1 MEAPSTAAS
10 ADVDLYVLEYVAN
23 MRWLLRY
30 ATSELDPTVEQ
41 HYPDFVAQVVEL
53 DVILSRITFERSCR
67 LGDLPFGIVRL
78 SREAMLYLLVSD
90 HLLGGC
96 PPTMHPFLQQAF
108 GARAKGAVRRPTRR
122 SPVSADLN
130 VSFQSD
136 DEDGGKE
143 SDPTR
148 FSAELDAQPLAA
160 IDPSS
165 EEMSTVAAM
174 QVQGK
179 ETQAMLLLLR
189 WLFSEGVLSEDEMLE
204 TVNVSRTGD
213 GSSNSHMNA
222 PTPAEAEYER
232 FCRHQQLA
240 HHLAEMIP
248 FYLGA
253 HLLVS
258 RSLLLQCCAT
268 LLTTEAVMQHV
279 AHLRTVVPSAASRS
293 RLSAA
298 LPPSSVEGALLEWLQ
313 AIVDSINASE
323 DGAAVLA
330 RLRDCS
336 TLRAFIQCGPFCED
350 VMDPSDRDFFRLV
363 QSGES
368 VCVALLFYFPDSV
381 PLTWLSTA
389 LRTVEAGVRESLDAG
404 LRRERLQRQLS
415 LCYWTAIIAAMRQ
428 VGVWVLLSPEEI
440 VTYGRTALPL
450 HLFYLIQQLFAV
462 LATNAE
468 EEVRV
473 SADTAWWEQMKS
485 REGLTEMM
493 KGAGADAASGTEE
506 WSDTSTTAVT
516 MRSGT
521 GLSGAQRVLRKSM
534 QDTFV
539 PAVLTAREAGD
550 DDSVAEHDHEEVDR
564 PGRLLEMCTV
574 AQPLSPARTTASR
587 ATEEFHSLRT
597 GVEESVGGE
606 GGTNEG
612 TTQFSIKEAHT
623 QCEGQ
628 ISSKTA
634 RDDTFE
640 TAIPVLRPMV
650 SRSSSTLT
658 RACDATSRTATM
670 TASLDRLAAFGA
682 LHCQDVL
689 RRTDSRAAVFGEHA
703 IDTYARAE
711 EKNICD
717 GCASARDSVAVQA
730 ALEMSDPHPTSADTL
745 LHTRA
750 VDSGLRRCSVA
761 AYAELATMA
770 TGLVG
775 VPVVKA
781 SEMAAMFSN
790 KQDKATLSLHCAGG
804 DRADSKDDF
813 VMVHPNGVPRCT
825 LSTSA
830 CAPERSTSSSLTHST
845 DFVQRMLSPTTQEA
859 HEAAKEISRS
869 SDLSD
874 LIRPSPAATDSQHAA
889 DMSPPS
895 PLRTPVTGTAVPTAE
910 STQSMTFPLPANS
923 IPTGLATPG
932 KPKLLFPKRDT
943 EEGDESADA
952 DTAAPTCSSSASSA
966 HLPYSREPLS
976 TVQDKAAV
984 AAKSPAAGAALLAA
998 SLVPV
1003 RESAVTLSKALASFP
1018 SRENHSSS
1026 PCSRKS
1032 RCIESTAVKQDDVSL
1047 LRGEAEISP
1056 HATSPERRSW
1066 PLAEESERC
1075 QLPWHAPHKRTSME
1089 GSRKVAGDSLPPL
1102 SHKRASARADG
1113 DELCHVTRKDKE
1125 GFRASS
1131 PCNVLSSPV
1140 FPGAGAR
1147 RAPRHT
1153 VAGKAEQ
1160 DIRSRTASEATN
1172 SPELSPLT
1180 RVPAQNLSDVYGS
1193 VYASLLEDMAASDVD
1208 ILRRCHRTTA
1218 GSSWHSSV
1226 SWPYHRSL
1234 RSTADSVASAVS
1246 SSQNTA
1252 QVQELLDRLSGNNM
1266 ADLVDKDKQ
1275 ELRRALAQQQAVVD
1289 ELRSALHG
1297 RSVGAGSRERFYH
1310 ARHRPTLQRR
1320 RKPQMRLSVEETHGR
1335 GATAVTEARRTLP
1348 HQVRSSSVG
1357 GAVTQ
1362 DSFMSAM
1369 TTESGLSE
1377 AYASRSDFPGQATEA
1392 DVLSTVKSPL
1402 PPTSAS
1408 PPESCRRR
1416 L

>member
-1 MEAPSTAAS
+1 MEAPSVAAS

-30 ATSELDPTVEQ
+30 ATSELDPTVEE
-41 HYPDFVAQVVEL
+41 HYPDFVAQVFKL
-53 DVILSRITFERSCR
+53 DVILSRTTFERSCR

-78 SREAMLYLLVSD
+78 SREAVLYLLVSD

-108 GARAKGAVRRPTRR
+108 GARAKGAVRRPPRR
-122 SPVSADLN
+122 SPVCADLN

-136 DEDGGKE
+136 DEDGGRE
-143 SDPTR
+143 SGPTR
-148 FSAELDAQPLAA
+148 ASAELDARPLAA

-165 EEMSTVAAM
+165 EEMSTMAA
-174 QVQGK
+174 VKVKGK

-189 WLFSEGVLSEDEMLE
+189 WLFSEGVLSENEMLE
-204 TVNVSRTGD
+204 TANVSRTGD
-213 GSSNSHMNA
+213 GSSNSRTNA

-240 HHLAEMIP
+240 HRLAEMMP

-268 LLTTEAVMQHV
+268 LLTAEAVMQHV

-293 RLSAA
+293 RHSPA
-298 LPPSSVEGALLEWLQ
+298 LPPSSVEGALLEWFQ
-313 AIVDSINASE
+313 AIADSINASE
-323 DGAAVLA
+323 DGAAVLE

-350 VMDPSDRDFFRLV
+350 VMDPADRDFFCLV

-368 VCVALLFYFPDSV
+368 VCIALLFYYPDSV

-389 LRTVEAGVRESLDAG
+389 LRTVEESARESLDAG
-404 LRRERLQRQLS
+404 LQRERLQRQLS
-415 LCYWTAIIAAMRQ
+415 LCYWTAIVAAMRQ
-428 VGVWVLLSPEEI
+428 VGVWALLSPEEI
-440 VTYGRTALPL
+440 VTYGRTVLPL
-450 HLFYLIQQLFAV
+450 HMFCLIQQLFAV

-485 REGLTEMM
+485 RDGLTEMM
-493 KGAGADAASGTEE
+493 KGAGGDAASGTEE
-506 WSDTSTTAVT
+506 WSDTATTAVT

-521 GLSGAQRVLRKSM
+521 ALSGAQRVLRKSM

-539 PAVLTAREAGD
+539 PAALTERESD
-550 DDSVAEHDHEEVDR
+550 DGNYGAERNREEVDG
-564 PGRLLEMCTV
+564 PGRLQETCTV
-574 AQPLSPARTTASR
+574 AQLLSAARTTASR
-587 ATEEFHSLRT
+587 ATDEFHSLRT
-597 GVEESVGGE
+597 GVDESVGGE
-606 GGTNEG
+606 GGADEDTA
-612 TTQFSIKEAHT
+612 QFSIKEAHT

-628 ISSKTA
+628 ISSRTG
-634 RDDTFE
+634 RDNTFE

-650 SRSSSTLT
+650 SRPSSTLT
-658 RACDATSRTATM
+658 RACDASSRTATM
-670 TASLDRLAAFGA
+670 TASLDRLANIGA
-682 LHCQDVL
+682 VHCHDAQ
-689 RRTDSRAAVFGEHA
+689 RRTDSRASVFGAHA

-711 EKNICD
+711 EKSICD
-717 GCASARDSVAVQA
+717 GRVSARDSVAAQA
-730 ALEMSDPHPTSADTL
+730 SLEVSDAHPTSTDTL
-745 LHTRA
+745 LHMRA
-750 VDSGLRRCSVA
+750 VDSGLRRCPTA

-770 TGLVG
+770 TVPVG
-775 VPVVKA
+775 MAVVKA
-781 SEMAAMFSN
+781 SENAAMFSN
-790 KQDKATLSLHCAGG
+790 RRDEATLSLHCPGA
-804 DRADSKDDF
+804 DRADSKDDL

-830 CAPERSTSSSLTHST
+830 CAVERSTSSSLTHST
-845 DFVQRMLSPTTQEA
+845 DFVQRMPSPTSQEA

-869 SDLSD
+869 GDLSD

-910 STQSMTFPLPANS
+910 PTHLMALTLPANS
-923 IPTGLATPG
+923 IPTVLATPG
-932 KPKLLFPKRDT
+932 KPKLVSPKRNA
-943 EEGDESADA
+943 EEGDERSDA
-952 DTAAPTCSSSASSA
+952 DTAAPTWSSSASSA
-966 HLPYSREPLS
+966 HLPYLGVPVSS
-976 TVQDKAAV
+976 VQDKAAV
-984 AAKSPAAGAALLAA
+984 EAKRPAAGAAPVAA
-998 SLVPV
+998 SLALV
-1003 RESAVTLSKALASFP
+1003 RESAVTRSKTLASFP

-1026 PCSRKS
+1026 PYSHKS
-1032 RCIESTAVKQDDVSL
+1032 RCIDVTAVEQDGVSL
-1047 LRGEAEISP
+1047 LRGEAKICP
-1056 HATSPERRSW
+1056 HTTSPERCSW
-1066 PLAEESERC
+1066 PLAEQSERC
-1075 QLPWHAPHKRTSME
+1075 QLPRQDPHTRTSME
-1089 GSRKVAGDSLPPL
+1089 DARKVAGD
-1102 SHKRASARADG
+1102 
-1113 DELCHVTRKDKE
+1113 ELCRVTRKDKE
-1125 GFRASS
+1125 EFRASS

-1172 SPELSPLT
+1172 SPELSPLV
-1180 RVPAQNLSDVYGS
+1180 RMPAESLSDIYGT

-1252 QVQELLDRLSGNNM
+1252 QVRELLDRLSGINM

-1275 ELRRALAQQQAVVD
+1275 ELCRALAQQQAVVG
-1289 ELRSALHG
+1289 ELRSALQG
-1297 RSVGAGSRERFYH
+1297 RSGDTGSRERFYH

-1320 RKPQMRLSVEETHGR
+1320 RKPQMRLSGEETHGR
-1335 GATAVTEARRTLP
+1335 GATAATEARGTLL
-1348 HQVRSSSVG
+1348 HQVRSSSVD

-1362 DSFMSAM
+1362 DGFMSAV
-1369 TTESGLSE
+1369 TTESGVSE
-1377 AYASRSDFPGQATEA
+1377 AYASRSDFPRQAAEA
-1392 DVLSTVKSPL
+1392 NVLSTVKSPL
-1402 PPTSAS
+1402 PRASAS